1 MTDNKEIVRD
11 YREWILGQK
20 KDFYRIEEDD
30 PDHIHYIGEHA
41 SAEVIFYHLDYEI
54 VQFTITSP
62 EEEDPLFFLHFEL
75 KDMEH
80 ARQLFNEMI
89 EALEKAQQKKGVRV
103 LLCCTSGLTTSF
115 FAEKLNEAAKML
127 GNDYS
132 FSAVAYTGLFEEAAD
147 KDVILLAPQ
156 IGFQLKKTAEV
167 LNDKIV
173 LALPAMVF
181 ARYDVNAVFELIREK
196 LEERKPKEEVIAED
210 IIDPEWDSV
219 IAVIA
224 MLRRAGKFEIHYR
237 VADHEE
243 PCERGRVIKDEFS
256 VKDIEDMLDVM
267 FAKHPEI
274 RGVAVVT
281 PGTVADGHL
290 TFPQVKLYDY
300 DLIGELTEK
309 YGRRF
314 VLCNDANA
322 TAQGYYANHRDCGNL
337 IAYYQA
343 PRAVVGGA
351 GILLDGKLQLG
362 RKDVAGECV
371 NYLKL
376 LNFSEDRFDLARTP
390 EGCIELVTKILLPMV
405 CTVGPD
411 TVCVYCDLI
420 TDVNE
425 LREEMKK
432 YLREEYLP
440 QFAKIPSSLWEM
452 YYGAGVIIYNVLH
465 GNMEYRPELKEYLK

>member
-1 MTDNKEIVRD
+1 MSENNRIVSE
-11 YREWILGQK
+11 YREWILKQK
-20 KDFYRIEEDD
+20 KDFYTIEAAD
-30 PDHIHYIGEHA
+30 PDHIVYAGEHA

-75 KDMEH
+75 KDLEH

-89 EALEKAQQKKGVRV
+89 EALEKAQQKRGVKV

-115 FAEKLNEAAKML
+115 FAEKLNAAAELL

-132 FSAVAYTGLFEEAAD
+132 FSAVAYSGLFDEAAD

-167 LNDKIV
+167 LSDKIV
-173 LALPAMVF
+173 LALPAVVF
-181 ARYDVNAVFELIREK
+181 ARYDANAVFELIREK
-196 LEERKPKEEVIAED
+196 LEEQKPKEETIEED

-219 IAVIA
+219 IAVVA
-224 MLRRAGKFEIHYR
+224 MLKIAGKYEIHYR
-237 VADHEE
+237 IADHEE
-243 PCERGRVIKDEFS
+243 PVERGRVVKEEFT
-256 VKDIEDMLDVM
+256 VQDIEDVLDVM
-267 FAKHPEI
+267 FAKHPEV
-274 RGVAVVT
+274 RGVSIVT
-281 PGTVADGHL
+281 PGTVSGGRL
-290 TFPQVKLYDY
+290 TFPQVKLFDF
-300 DLIGELTEK
+300 DIVGEMTK
-309 YGRRF
+309 RYGRRF

-322 TAQGYYANHRDCGNL
+322 TAQGYYANHRDCGDL
-337 IAYYQA
+337 ITYYQQ

-351 GILLDGKLQLG
+351 GIILNGKLQIG
-362 RKDVAGECV
+362 KHDVAGECA
-371 NYLKL
+371 NYLRL
-376 LNFSEDRFDLARTP
+376 LNFSEDRYDLARTP

-411 TVCVYCDLI
+411 TVAVYCDLI

-440 QFAKIPSSLWEM
+440 QFSRIQSNLWEM

-465 GNMEYRPELKEYLK
+465 DNMEYRPELKEYLK